1 MLKGK
6 CPKCGRVYTGWAL
19 SDLRHQKCRKCGAEL
34 VITDEQTAKKIV
46 NGEPPSENA

>member
-6 CPKCGRVYTGWAL
+6 CPKCGAEYTGWAL
-19 SDLRHQKCRKCGAEL
+19 SNPQHQKCRKCGAEL